1 MTDTQFPATE
11 QNQSL
16 APTLERHNG
25 RWFMFLGDEAS
36 PMDAVIE
43 HALNA
48 KVARM
53 TEADRAMR
61 ERRARA
67 LSDLA
72 EMDGEM
78 LP

>member
-1 MTDTQFPATE
+1 MTEA
-11 QNQSL
+11 
-16 APTLERHNG
+16 TLERHNG
-25 RWFMFLGDEAS
+25 RWFMLVGDEAS

-48 KVARM
+48 KLARM
-53 TEADRAMR
+53 TEADRAVR
-61 ERRARA
+61 ERRDKA

-72 EMDGEM
+72 EMDGEI